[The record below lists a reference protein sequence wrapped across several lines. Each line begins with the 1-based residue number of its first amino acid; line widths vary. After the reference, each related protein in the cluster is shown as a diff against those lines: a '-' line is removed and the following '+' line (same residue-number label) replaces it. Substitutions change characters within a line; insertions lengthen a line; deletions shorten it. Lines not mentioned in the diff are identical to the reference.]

1 MNNAAFRLQVRE
13 RARMPPL
20 LAWRVLLF
28 MAEEPMREEP
38 SRKHIMTTRVT
49 WYGTQEESFDLVN
62 AVARNCAC
70 EFGLMG
76 VRLTTCAPHQM
87 LVEDQRALNGLL
99 FARSIADRL
108 KAEEWSWG

>member
-1 MNNAAFRLQVRE
+1 
-13 RARMPPL
+13 
-20 LAWRVLLF
+20 
-28 MAEEPMREEP
+28 MREEP

-108 KAEEWSWG
+108 KAEEWSWGEPIPERAGEDETLEARSSEERSAQTANAR